1 MSVKKVNDKST
12 QSLQQC
18 DPKLFQIFVS
28 SEEEKDECNLC
39 DMVIPEWG
47 DFDV

>member
-1 MSVKKVNDKST
+1 MINQHNHFNNAT
-12 QSLQQC
+12 
-18 DPKLFQIFVS
+18 KLFQIFVS